1 MRVFLLFL
9 LLLPLPLSVQ
19 AEDLGELSANPFN
32 PDSTSNRFWAGSPF
46 KPDVVNNPFSPY
58 GSPFSNQ
65 SATNP
70 FATDSPRLYNQ
81 QGQYWGQAA
90 RTRMILIRPVTP
102 TAATALSSRRARS
115 RIPTAPGIPTTS
127 AVPRIP
133 PPTSFELKDPD
144 PAAEPFHV
152 SSWLLDTSVL
162 HRG

>member
-32 PDSTSNRFWAGSPF
+32 PDSTSNRFGAGSPF

-70 FATDSPRLYNQ
+70 FATDAPRLYNQ

-102 TAATALSSRRARS
+102 TAATALRSPRTRS
-115 RIPTAPGIPTTS
+115 RIPTAPGIPIAP

-133 PPTSFELKDPD
+133 TAAAFRLKDAD
-144 PAAEPFHV
+144 PFAEPLHV
-152 SSWLLDTSVL
+152 VS
-162 HRG
+162 